1 MPHRYRPRDRESDA
15 RLQRRDLAT
24 MVARVVAPVMVTQ
37 AAAKV
42 AAVEQSEGELEAA
55 EKEME
60 A

>member
-1 MPHRYRPRDRESDA
+1 
-15 RLQRRDLAT
+15 
-24 MVARVVAPVMVTQ
+24 MVARVVAPVVVMQ

-42 AAVEQSEGELEAA
+42 AAVDQSEGELEAA

>member
-1 MPHRYRPRDRESDA
+1 M
-15 RLQRRDLAT
+15 
-24 MVARVVAPVMVTQ
+24 VAPVMVTQ

-60 A
+60 V